1 MSPYLPLYP
10 RHQRVWSA
18 NPGFVGTNGILR
30 GATFICNFNDGRV
43 RNYGLDVDI
52 NYSINKTINL
62 VLKYFWFGSDITD
75 EDMKND
81 ANDNGYVSLEETRL
95 NAPKHKGIIGINLQD
110 LFRKKMFINIS
121 TRFVQQYDFYSGLQI
136 GTEAGEGNRGVVYE
150 GVARGGL
157 FNSLHPS
164 QEYSFAQETSSVF
177 IINAERKN
185 KSKVQNSFLIVQTLR
200 TVHRN

>member
-30 GATFICNFNDGRV
+30 GATFLCNFNYGRV

-62 VLKYFWFGSDITD
+62 VLKYSWFGSDITD

-81 ANDNGYVSLEETRL
+81 ANDNGYLSLEETSL

-110 LFRKKMFINIS
+110 LFRKKMLINIS

-136 GTEAGEGNRGVVYE
+136 GTEASEGTE
-150 GVARGGL
+150 A
-157 FNSLHPS
+157 
-164 QEYSFAQETSSVF
+164 
-177 IINAERKN
+177 
-185 KSKVQNSFLIVQTLR
+185 
-200 TVHRN
+200 